1 MKNTE
6 VALLFKTIADSF
18 MALSEIYSSATEQTE
33 QPKATAKK
41 EKPAKVSE
49 PAPATDTLAEP
60 VNEEKTYT
68 KEEVRAMLSQK
79 AKIDGCKYKVEVK
92 NLVAKYSSDGTLT
105 KVPEDK
111 YSELMAEL
119 EVVGNA

>member
-1 MKNTE
+1 MKNTD
-6 VALLFKTIADSF
+6 VAALFKTIADSF
-18 MALSEIYSSATEQTE
+18 QALSDIYSSTEDAP

-41 EKPAKVSE
+41 EKPAKASE
-49 PAPATDTLAEP
+49 PEPTTDTPAETETD
-60 VNEEKTYT
+60 VKTYT
-68 KEEVRAMLSQK
+68 KEEVRATLSQK
-79 AKIDGCKYKVEVK
+79 AKLDGCKYKVEVK
-92 NLVAKYSSDGTLT
+92 AIVAKYSEDGTLT

>member
-1 MKNTE
+1 M
-6 VALLFKTIADSF
+6 I
-18 MALSEIYSSATEQTE
+18 
-33 QPKATAKK
+33 
-41 EKPAKVSE
+41 
-49 PAPATDTLAEP
+49 
-60 VNEEKTYT
+60 
-68 KEEVRAMLSQK
+68 

-92 NLVAKYSSDGTLT
+92 ELVAKYSSDGTLT